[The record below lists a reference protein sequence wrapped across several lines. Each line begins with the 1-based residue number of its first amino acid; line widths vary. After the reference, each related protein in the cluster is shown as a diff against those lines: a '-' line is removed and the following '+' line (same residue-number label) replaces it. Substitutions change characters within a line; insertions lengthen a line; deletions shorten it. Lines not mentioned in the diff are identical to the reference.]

1 MTRKRNNMTRKF
13 MSLKNSLFSLC
24 ILAAGACGFITPAH
38 ALNTDRTQAINIQA
52 NKYVSNEGTGV
63 TVYEG
68 AVQIDQGSLR
78 ILADSVT
85 IERKDNKVS
94 LIVAKGKPARFQQ
107 RPEEDQNLVIAE
119 GFTIRYLVTNDRIT
133 LTENASLEQEGT
145 TMTGESIDYDIAHSV
160 VKANSGKNGLQ
171 GRVQIVIPP
180 STEVTKDAASEPK
193 DTDSTAPTAAE
204 INVDNKP

>member
-1 MTRKRNNMTRKF
+1 MTRNCNNMTRKS
-13 MSLKNSLFSLC
+13 MSLKKTLYSLC
-24 ILAAGACGFITPAH
+24 ILVASACCLSLPAL
-38 ALNTDRTQAINIQA
+38 ALNSDRNQAINIQA

-85 IERKDNKVS
+85 IEREDNKVM

-107 RPEEDQNLVIAE
+107 RPEEDQELVVAE
-119 GFTIRYLVTNDRIT
+119 GFTIRYLVSNDRIT

-160 VKANSGKNGLQ
+160 VKANAGKDGLQ

-180 STEVTKDAASEPK
+180 STEE
-193 DTDSTAPTAAE
+193 TDSSPDETEPTDASTPSSDTQSA
-204 INVDNKP
+204 DNQI